1 MALWMAYA
9 AGVSLLLAGAA
20 LAAEKG
26 LELYRKPTR
35 WPWIAALAGSVV
47 VPVLAYAVST
57 GWIGVGAGGAA
68 AAPGAGGGAAILPGP
83 FRGAELSAG
92 AAGGMVEGL
101 RSLDPWLLGGCVAA
115 SAGTALWLLAG
126 WLRLRAERREW
137 RRLTVDDV
145 PVLISP
151 DEGPAVTGF
160 LRGTILLPAWFEE
173 LDGDLQR
180 LVLRHEREHL
190 SSGDHRLFTAGLAAV
205 VLVPWN
211 PVAWWCLSRFR
222 QAMEIDCDRR
232 VVERGV
238 SPATYGELLVQAGR
252 RASGSLL
259 APASFAASESL
270 LERRV
275 RSLAG
280 SVPEGRGSR
289 AALALGAVVALGAA
303 GGWLPAPE
311 ETVRVAG
318 PADDDAAP
326 AAEVVDGTRT
336 TARAEDPATPA
347 VDRADRPEVV
357 PPVPGAMR
365 LDPRLFLKRG
375 GEGAAAGDVEGGL
388 DIEAIR
394 IARRLSFACGPY
406 LAANARTGGGSARR
420 GGVSSPRGE
429 EPGEPGGPG
438 CVVVMD
444 GRRVPPTALRALA
457 PGSIERINMLPAE
470 EATERFGPDGREG
483 AFLVRTRQG

>member
-9 AGVSLLLAGAA
+9 GALSLLLAGAA

-57 GWIGVGAGGAA
+57 GWIDPAAGGAA
-68 AAPGAGGGAAILPGP
+68 AAAGTEGGAAGILPGP
-83 FRGAELSAG
+83 FRGAELSSG
-92 AAGGMVEGL
+92 AAGGVVEAL
-101 RSLDPWLLGGCVAA
+101 RSLDPWLVGGCVAA
-115 SAGTALWLLAG
+115 SVGMGAWILGG
-126 WLRLRAERREW
+126 WLRLRSERRTW
-137 RRLTVDDV
+137 RKVTVDDV
-145 PVLISP
+145 TVLISP

-173 LDGDLQR
+173 LDRDLQR

-190 SSGDHRLFTAGLAAV
+190 SSGDHRLFSVGLAAV
-205 VLVPWN
+205 VLLPWN
-211 PVAWWCLSRFR
+211 PVAWWCLSRLR

-232 VVERGV
+232 VVARGV
-238 SPATYGELLVQAGR
+238 SPADYGELLVQAGR

-275 RSLAG
+275 KSLA
-280 SVPEGRGSR
+280 STVPDGRGSR
-289 AALALGAVVALGAA
+289 AALAMGAVAALAVA
-303 GGWLPAPE
+303 GGWLPAPDE
-311 ETVRVAG
+311 AVRVPGTDGDVARTALAEDASARGAAVAG
-318 PADDDAAP
+318 ERP
-326 AAEVVDGTRT
+326 
-336 TARAEDPATPA
+336 ARAAGRT
-347 VDRADRPEVV
+347 DRPEVV

-375 GEGAAAGDVEGGL
+375 GRGGTAAGSREGGL
-388 DIEAIR
+388 DLEAIR

-406 LAANARTGGGSARR
+406 LARSARTGGAPAAGGSAGR
-420 GGVSSPRGE
+420 
-429 EPGEPGGPG
+429 EPGAPGGPG

-444 GRRVPPTALRALA
+444 GERVPPTALRELA
-457 PGSIERINMLPAE
+457 PGSIERIRMLPAE
-470 EATERFGPDGREG
+470 EATERFGPDAREG
-483 AFLVRTRQG
+483 AFLIRTRTG